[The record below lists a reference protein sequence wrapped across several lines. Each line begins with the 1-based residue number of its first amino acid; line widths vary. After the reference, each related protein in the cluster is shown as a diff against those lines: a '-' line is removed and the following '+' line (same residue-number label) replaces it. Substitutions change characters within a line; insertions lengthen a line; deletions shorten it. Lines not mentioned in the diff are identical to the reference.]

1 MDFMAYVDACV
12 LVLLEEFG
20 VYCFKG
26 AHRGA
31 FISWFPFRSEEMSR
45 DDRAAKLEAL
55 RARLDTAKAQNHADM
70 EEEKKR
76 EMDPEYKKRAERGLA
91 EPKAEAAIAGS
102 KRQMR
107 SSGMSDKVTIAQSE
121 VWEGWAEKKKDRK
134 AVSGGGVLSPEVQLK
149 AFDRR
154 ASQNVKVDLAHYQ
167 KMKSSDP
174 NFFPTADSLAV
185 GKPYK
190 PSKDKVDQMTSE
202 LVGQMEKRA
211 QFSRRRSH
219 FEEADVTYIN
229 DRNAHFNK
237 KLQRFFGEY
246 TQDIRDNLER
256 GTAL

>member
-1 MDFMAYVDACV
+1 MDGVGDILARILTAQYVVKSCV
-12 LVLLEEFG
+12 V
-20 VYCFKG
+20 CFERAQLMDKKECSVS
-26 AHRGA
+26 A
-31 FISWFPFRSEEMSR
+31 MSS

-76 EMDPEYKKRAERGLA
+76 EMDPEYKKRVERGLA
-91 EPKAEAAIAGS
+91 EPKADAGAGS

-107 SSGMSDKVTIAQSE
+107 SSGLSDKVTIAQSQD
-121 VWEGWAEKKKDRK
+121 WEEYSEKKKDRK

-149 AFDRR
+149 AFERR

-167 KMKSSDP
+167 KMKASDP

-190 PSKDKVDQMTSE
+190 PTKDKVDQMTAE

-211 QFSRRRSH
+211 TFSRRRSH